1 MSAFFNEIFYKPLFN
16 ALIFLYQ
23 SVTFGDLGL
32 AIILLTIIVRFLLY
46 PLFHK
51 SAKNQRIMQMLQPQI
66 KKIQAE
72 HKDNK
77 EKQATALLEVYR
89 EHRVNPFSGFFLL
102 LVQIPVLI
110 ALYHVFLSGLA
121 DGAFSSLY
129 SFITKPEALNFDFLG
144 LVNLHERSIVIV
156 GLAVAAQYV
165 QGKLSLPAADPGSD
179 LSPQERM
186 AKQMVFIGPV
196 LALIVL
202 MKMPAAIGL
211 YWLTG
216 TVFSVFQQIIVN
228 KSLGSFPKASR
239 PDAVKSEV

>member
-1 MSAFFNEIFYKPLFN
+1 MSAFFNEIFYRPLFN
-16 ALIFLYQ
+16 TLIFLYQ
-23 SVTFGDLGL
+23 NITLGDLGL

-51 SAKNQRIMQMLQPQI
+51 SAKNQRIMQMLQPKI
-66 KKIQAE
+66 KKIQTE

-77 EKQATALLEVYR
+77 EKQATALLEIYR

-110 ALYHVFLSGLA
+110 ALYNVFLYGLA
-121 DGAFSSLY
+121 DGALGSLY
-129 SFITKPEALNFDFLG
+129 SFIPKPETLNFDFLG
-144 LVNLHERSIVIV
+144 LINLHERSMVIV
-156 GLAVAAQYV
+156 GLAVGAQYI
-165 QGKLSLPAADPGSD
+165 QGKLSLTGAEAGKD

-202 MKMPAAIGL
+202 MNMPAAIGL

-228 KSLGSFPKASR
+228 KSLRGFPNAARSDTAST
-239 PDAVKSEV
+239 EV